1 MGIADQFK
9 DKAQEL
15 ADQAKQAKQRKQG
28 DQGAQRQ
35 PGDRVA
41 RGVTPDAA
49 SERMRRA
56 REDRDLGVGEDR
68 LLDED
73 ELDAT
78 QERYR

>member
-28 DQGAQRQ
+28 DQGAQRD
-35 PGDRVA
+35 PGARVA
-41 RGVTPDAA
+41 AGAPDEA

-56 REDRDLGVGEDR
+56 REDRDLGVGDDM
-68 LLDED
+68 LLDD
-73 ELDAT
+73 ERDAG